1 MVFIVRGPAPL
12 SRPDT
17 GKKVIK
23 AADFWAFK
31 QAEDAVAD
39 GMRRHDEI
47 IRDAQAAFLAEQQ
60 RGYRAGT
67 EAARLEQAGNMMEI
81 VGHTVEYF
89 AKIECQMVD
98 LVLDA
103 VRRIVTDYDDRQQ
116 VLAVVRNSLALMRSQ
131 KHLTL
136 RVHPDQVEVIR
147 SQLDQLR
154 ENSPAINLI
163 DVVEDCERKLD
174 ECIIE
179 SDIGRVEASMSGQ
192 LETLRATFAKVFGG
206 QQLHR

>member
-1 MVFIVRGPAPL
+1 MVFIVRSPSPL

-17 GKKVIK
+17 SKKVVK

-31 QAEDAVAD
+31 QAEDVVAE

-47 IRDAQAAFLAEQQ
+47 VRESKVAFDAEKQ
-60 RGYRAGT
+60 RGYREGA
-67 EAARLEQAGNMMEI
+67 EAARLEQAANMIEI

-89 AKIECQMVD
+89 AKIEIQMTE

-116 VLAVVRNSLALMRSQ
+116 VLAVVRNSLALVRSQ

-136 RVHPDQVEVIR
+136 RVNPEQMDVIR

-154 ENSPAINLI
+154 ETYPTISLI
-163 DVVEDCERKLD
+163 DVVGDSERKLD
-174 ECIIE
+174 ECIVE
-179 SDIGRVEASMSGQ
+179 SEIGSIEASMSGQ
-192 LETLRATFAKVFGG
+192 LKTLRDTFTKVFGG
-206 QQLHR
+206 QT